1 MGIISPFVII
11 LTIVLVLKKD
21 ESRVA
26 IRMDVKERIRIMISS
41 RSRTPELNSG
51 MVF

>member
-1 MGIISPFVII
+1 MMGIISPFVII

-26 IRMDVKERIRIMISS
+26 IRMDVKERI
-41 RSRTPELNSG
+41 
-51 MVF
+51 